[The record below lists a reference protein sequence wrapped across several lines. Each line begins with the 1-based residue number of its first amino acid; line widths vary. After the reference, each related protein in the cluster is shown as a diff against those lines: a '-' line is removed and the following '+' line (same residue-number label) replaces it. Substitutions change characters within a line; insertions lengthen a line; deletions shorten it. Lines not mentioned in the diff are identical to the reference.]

1 MLRTGLWTF
10 TNKENTYYNSNYKNF
25 NQKKFLTGYK
35 LKLFNAV
42 LNAAIYKID
51 ENKLLPLLEIL
62 ENGQNLYKKKFVSV
76 MEYAEYILDEGKRFW
91 FENNK
96 KFEKNIVE
104 KADGIAESL
113 SDDDVTR
120 GLIVEGI
127 YSFERFSRV
136 YKNVVDGRWS

>member
-1 MLRTGLWTF
+1 
-10 TNKENTYYNSNYKNF
+10 
-25 NQKKFLTGYK
+25 
-35 LKLFNAV
+35 
-42 LNAAIYKID
+42 
-51 ENKLLPLLEIL
+51 
-62 ENGQNLYKKKFVSV
+62 

-104 KADGIAESL
+104 RAAGIAESL

-136 YKNVVDGRWS
+136 YKNVVDGR

>member
-113 SDDDVTR
+113 SDDAVTR